1 MEKDYIIISTVR
13 SNLSG
18 KIGFLSETKRLDV
31 ALTRA
36 KKGVIVLG
44 SAECLAKKNGIWRD
58 FISFYYSKNLIFQGP
73 LSNLVPVP
81 KDEIFITDIESA
93 QEEECE
99 IIKIEKHKEVK
110 KEIICD
116 YFKSWDAAPPAPA
129 AKAEIKNE
137 IKNDIKD
144 YDEII
149 IEHKSTAEEEKEDEE
164 DIKDWKIKKNK
175 NKNKKKN
182 SNKNSEE
189 EEEEKKVVEEKKNA
203 NNKKIKKEKESKN
216 TIVTEVKEDKKNKKK
231 GNKKYLDESSSD
243 NDEKKS
249 KKRGKNKRK

>member
-18 KIGFLSETKRLDV
+18 KIGFLSETKRLNV

-58 FISFYYSKNLIFQGP
+58 FVSFYYSKNLIFQGP

-81 KDEIFITDIESA
+81 KDEIFITDIESD

-99 IIKIEKHKEVK
+99 IIKIEKHKEMK

-129 AKAEIKNE
+129 AKNE
-137 IKNDIKD
+137 IKNDIKE

-203 NNKKIKKEKESKN
+203 NNKKIRKEKESKN
-216 TIVTEVKEDKKNKKK
+216 TIVTEIKEDRKNKKK
-231 GNKKYLDESSSD
+231 WNKKYLDESSSD

-249 KKRGKNKRK
+249 KKKGKNKRK